1 MDNTKLLQRM
11 YAEQIL
17 QTQYLGE
24 ILHCLHEVA
33 ARISDHEIPTK
44 LLNNADVAIDVNK
57 FRDSLARYV
66 ADHLS
71 DIPSAAKKA

>member
-24 ILHCLHEVA
+24 ILQCLHEIGA
-33 ARISDHEIPTK
+33 KISEHEIPSK
-44 LLNNADVAIDVNK
+44 LLNNADVAIGVNK
-57 FRDSLARYV
+57 IRDSLARYV
-66 ADHLS
+66 VDHLS